1 MNKLIAGIILTSQGI
16 SFIHAGEE
24 MARSK
29 VDESGKLVENSF
41 ASSDK
46 VNGICWDRKVKYKEL
61 VEYYKGLI
69 SLRKEYKAFRMN
81 SNKEIQRNIHFLEK
95 GNEFEADNL
104 VAYLIDSKNID
115 NKCSKIAVI
124 INANEKEETIKLNE
138 KNWGVLVDEKKAGT
152 EIIERIDSDVVMVPA
167 KSIKVLIK

>member
-1 MNKLIAGIILTSQGI
+1 
-16 SFIHAGEE
+16 
-24 MARSK
+24 
-29 VDESGKLVENSF
+29 
-41 ASSDK
+41 
-46 VNGICWDRKVKYKEL
+46 
-61 VEYYKGLI
+61 
-69 SLRKEYKAFRMN
+69 MN